1 MWRTWLPRGAPW
13 IASISVPNLAPT
25 LSGKAP
31 AGEGGRCQR
40 RGGPGAPRARRRRL
54 SASRRA
60 GGSRGLG
67 ARRLERRLKESL
79 QNWFRAEC
87 LMDYDPR
94 GNRLVCMACGRA
106 LPSLRLDDIRAHVLE
121 VHPSSLGLSGPQR
134 SALLQAWGGQPET
147 LSELTRSP
155 PGARPIPGPRPPS
168 PILGLPSGAC
178 GQNREG
184 LLSTPTLTHPQTG
197 TPTPTPTPAGAS
209 RQGLG

>member
-1 MWRTWLPRGAPW
+1 M
-13 IASISVPNLAPT
+13 
-25 LSGKAP
+25 
-31 AGEGGRCQR
+31 
-40 RGGPGAPRARRRRL
+40 APRARRRRL

-106 LPSLRLDDIRAHVLE
+106 LPSLHLDDIRAHVLE

-147 LSELTRSP
+147 LSELNRSP
-155 PGARPIPGPRPPS
+155 PGARPIPGPRPP
-168 PILGLPSGAC
+168 PP
-178 GQNREG
+178 
-184 LLSTPTLTHPQTG
+184 PY
-197 TPTPTPTPAGAS
+197 
-209 RQGLG
+209 

>member
-1 MWRTWLPRGAPW
+1 MVGGLSQR
-13 IASISVPNLAPT
+13 ASISVPSLPPT

-31 AGEGGRCQR
+31 AGGGSRRRRQR
-40 RGGPGAPRARRRRL
+40 RGGPGAPRARRGCL

-106 LPSLRLDDIRAHVLE
+106 LPSLQLDDIRAHVLE
-121 VHPSSLGLSGPQR
+121 VHPSCLGLRGPQRRAPKR
-134 SALLQAWGGQPET
+134 SALLQASGGQPEA
-147 LSELTRSP
+147 LSELTQSS
-155 PGARPIPGPRPPS
+155 PGARPLSWPGPLHIR
-168 PILGLPSGAC
+168 A
-178 GQNREG
+178 
-184 LLSTPTLTHPQTG
+184 
-197 TPTPTPTPAGAS
+197 AK
-209 RQGLG
+209 